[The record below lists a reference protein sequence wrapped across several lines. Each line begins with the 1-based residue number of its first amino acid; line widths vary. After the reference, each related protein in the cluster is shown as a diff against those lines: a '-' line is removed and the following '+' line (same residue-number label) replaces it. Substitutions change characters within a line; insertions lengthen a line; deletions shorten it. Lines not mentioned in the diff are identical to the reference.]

1 MTDSLKQQRAALAH
15 VAMQDPNVLA
25 ELVARLSASSRRDR
39 QNAASCIALV
49 AESQPDMVLPHA
61 EALIDALEKPEAQTR
76 WECLEALRHLFGLDI
91 TLGDKAL
98 SGAEEALFD
107 DDSDLLRL
115 AAVRFM
121 CALGVTTEERSQK
134 VWPLL
139 DEAIQCYHGDP
150 EFQDMLAAITQFAE
164 GGIAADVAASL
175 AERMAFDAKSGKGAT
190 KKRAQQILEILEKR

>member
-15 VAMQDPNVLA
+15 VAMQDPKILA
-25 ELVARLSASSRRDR
+25 ELVARLSGSSRRDR

-49 AESQPDMVLPHA
+49 AEAQPDMVFPHA

-76 WECLEALRHLFGLDI
+76 WESLEALRHLMSLDI
-91 TLGDKAL
+91 ALGEKAL

-107 DDSDLLRL
+107 DDSDLLHL

-121 CALGVTTEERSQK
+121 CTFGVTSEERSQK

-139 DEAIQCYHGDP
+139 DEAIQCYHGDS
-150 EFQDMLAAITQFAE
+150 EFQDMLTAIIQFAE
-164 GGIAADVAASL
+164 GGIASDVAESL
-175 AERMAFDAKSGKGAT
+175 AARMAFDAKSGKGAT
-190 KKRAQQILEILEKR
+190 KKRAQQILEILEAR